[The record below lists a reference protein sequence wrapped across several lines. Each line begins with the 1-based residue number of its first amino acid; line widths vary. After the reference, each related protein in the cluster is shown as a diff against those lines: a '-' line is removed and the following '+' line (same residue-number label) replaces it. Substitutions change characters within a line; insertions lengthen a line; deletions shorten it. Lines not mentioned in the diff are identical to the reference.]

1 MIYKFDE
8 TIDRRGTNCLKYD
21 FAVER
26 GKPHDVLPLWVADM
40 DFQTCPPALQALEK
54 SVQHGIFGYSECK
67 DNYFEA
73 VRDWYRQNFGW
84 NVQNEWLVKTPG
96 VVFAICAAIRALT
109 KEGEAVLIQ
118 RPVYYPFFESI
129 LNNDRKLVNSPLVY
143 DNGKY
148 SIDFQDIEEKIIQ
161 NQVKLFILCSPHN
174 PVGRVWTKEELT
186 RIGDI
191 CVKHDVRI
199 VADEIHADFVYE
211 GYRHCVF
218 ALLKSEYSE
227 RTITC
232 TAPSKTFNIAGLQV
246 SNIFIQNPKIR
257 ALFQKE
263 VAKTGYSQLNSVG
276 IAVCQAAYEG
286 GRQWLEELKQYL
298 AGNLDFLRRFLNE
311 KLPMVKLIEPQGTYL
326 VWLDFRELGLSGRE
340 LEDLIVQQA
349 GLWLDR
355 GTLFGPEGK
364 GFERIN
370 IACPRKN
377 LENACLRLER
387 SIKEISLVHKNGTI

>member
-1 MIYKFDE
+1 
-8 TIDRRGTNCLKYD
+8 
-21 FAVER
+21 
-26 GKPHDVLPLWVADM
+26 
-40 DFQTCPPALQALEK
+40 LQALEK
-54 SVQHGIFGYSECK
+54 SVRHGIFGYSECK
-67 DNYFEA
+67 DGYFEA
-73 VRDWYRQNFGW
+73 VRDWYRQYFDW

-148 SIDFQDIEEKIIQ
+148 SIDFQDFEEKIIQ

-211 GYRHCVF
+211 GFQHCVF
-218 ALLKSEYSE
+218 ASLKPEYSE

-257 ALFQKE
+257 TQFQKE
-263 VAKTGYSQLNSVG
+263 VTKTGYSQLNSVG

-326 VWLDFRELGLSGRE
+326 IWLDFRELGLSDRE